1 MRSNL
6 DGLFNRAHY
15 ILSGEVDYAVQP
27 HWKNRKSQA
36 ISDFTAE
43 FRGEN
48 DSHILG
54 LSGGKW
60 HCNCHFF
67 TQWGE
72 CVHIMTLQ
80 RLLGKMLPQVDSGK
94 SI

>member
-1 MRSNL
+1 MQSSLIGKIEKAKR
-6 DGLFNRAHY
+6 
-15 ILSGEVDYAVQP
+15 YAEEPERV
-27 HWKNRKSQA
+27 A

-67 TQWGE
+67 IQWGE

-80 RLLGKMLPQVDSGK
+80 RLLGKMLPQVETGK